1 MNNLSER
8 SIKILASMGLI
19 LTTMIWGF
27 AFVVMKNS
35 VDVIPPTYLL
45 AIRFS
50 MSAVLL
56 ALLFHKNMM
65 KADRETVLCGVIL
78 GAFLCL
84 SYQFQTYGLKHTTA
98 SKNAFITTLY
108 VIIVPFLYWI
118 VSKKRPTGRNIAAA
132 FLAVIG
138 LALLSLQGDLSIN
151 YGDFLTLVCGLMFAV
166 HMVFIDKF
174 TECHDPIALTVI
186 QILAAAIFNWICAP
200 FLDGSFDFTVLMD
213 KSLIGGLLYLA
224 VFSTTVAY
232 LLQNSGQKYLSA
244 SRSVASMFAALF
256 SVTFLKYVL
265 TGKIFVGCALM
276 FAAVLLSELPQKKK

>member
-151 YGDFLTLVCGLMFAV
+151 YGDFLTL
-166 HMVFIDKF
+166 IDKF

-244 SRSVASMFAALF
+244 STSAILLSMESVFGTLF
-256 SVTFLKYVL
+256 SVIFLKDVL
-265 TGKIFVGCALM
+265 TGKMLAGCALM